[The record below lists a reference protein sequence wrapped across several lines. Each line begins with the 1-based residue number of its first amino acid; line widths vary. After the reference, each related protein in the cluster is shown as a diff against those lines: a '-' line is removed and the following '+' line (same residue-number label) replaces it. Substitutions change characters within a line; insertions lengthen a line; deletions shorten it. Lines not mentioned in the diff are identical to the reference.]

1 MRQQQGLLALPQT
14 FSTQPFLP
22 PATCQPLQVSWP
34 LSIAA
39 PEAALAQYQMVF
51 RHIFELKW
59 VEREL
64 TRVAAIYGQT
74 TGLASRRA
82 RMRARRQSAG
92 SPAGSGPGGG
102 PADVLAESLALSY
115 STCQLMTHFFRQYL
129 LYVTFE
135 VMEPLWGA
143 FERQLQTAGSLD
155 EVRDALQCLAGSCR
169 EWDAAQLAARGGRD
183 ALAHARKAC
192 RSPAACRGMRQRAPL
207 CGLQPCCSHALGC
220 RLRAACCRTE
230 TDASPS
236 SLVADCGAAQG
247 LPASPH
253 ERLPAVAQGAR
264 MCHAPFWA

>member
-1 MRQQQGLLALPQT
+1 MAGAVEAGRLRQAQTGRHGVPSRWCAGPALRLLC
-14 FSTQPFLP
+14 P
-22 PATCQPLQVSWP
+22 PALSPAPSGLPQVSWP

-82 RMRARRQSAG
+82 RMRARRESSG
-92 SPAGSGPGGG
+92 SLGGG
-102 PADVLAESLALSY
+102 ASGGAPGDVLAESLALSY
-115 STCQLMTHFFRQYL
+115 SACQLMTHFFRQYL

-155 EVRDALQCLAGSCR
+155 EASGACGVGGGVVHGGLGG
-169 EWDAAQLAARGGRD
+169 AAQLHVGAPTEGSCAPGGGFMHALFHCSSAARFLIRSAPARLAGR
-183 ALAHARKAC
+183 
-192 RSPAACRGMRQRAPL
+192 
-207 CGLQPCCSHALGC
+207 
-220 RLRAACCRTE
+220 RLWSSTG
-230 TDASPS
+230 PS
-236 SLVADCGAAQG
+236 CGA
-247 LPASPH
+247 
-253 ERLPAVAQGAR
+253 
-264 MCHAPFWA
+264 